1 MWRKQ
6 KFYKTSKEQVKK
18 KKKNPKRVKINISHH
33 WVTKFSR
40 KLPLQISIVHTSH
53 HHQISFSASTC
64 KPQSYFSSMPIGG
77 HLYCLYMPPSDQL
90 STSLFHQWPKYYHGT
105 VQSLQLG
112 VCNEP
117 PTHQNRPDP
126 TQLGGLGWFLRV
138 GRLGWIMKFFLMVSQ
153 VGFK

>member
-1 MWRKQ
+1 
-6 KFYKTSKEQVKK
+6 
-18 KKKNPKRVKINISHH
+18 
-33 WVTKFSR
+33 
-40 KLPLQISIVHTSH
+40 
-53 HHQISFSASTC
+53 
-64 KPQSYFSSMPIGG
+64 MPIGG

-138 GRLGWIMKFFLMVSQ
+138 GRLGWIMTFFFNGESGWVQ
-153 VGFK
+153 VIRFTNPPNPFQPTYI